1 MACLLAKMA
10 GRVEFE
16 KFYSCFRQIHL
27 ANVAEMTQ
35 YLEENASHPNFETKL
50 TFLRRCFYQ
59 NIADLNIA
67 TAKKIFELMMVE
79 EHAKNA
85 VVQEACKKG
94 HNVDYVVVQTDIS
107 KIDFPAGCV
116 GESHDAGTYKNENAY
131 RMISKMQKKAY
142 EEFKESIALAEFFVE
157 MKANQTQKEAKQA
170 EKEAKQTQKEANK
183 KKRHGK
189 KNCGKGR
196 K

>member
-1 MACLLAKMA
+1 MASLLAKMA

-35 YLEENASHPNFETKL
+35 YLEENASHLNFETKL

-67 TAKKIFELMMVE
+67 TAKKIFKLMMVE

-85 VVQEACKKG
+85 MVQEACKKG
-94 HNVDYVVVQTDIS
+94 HNVDCVVVKLDIS
-107 KIDFPAGCV
+107 KIDFPEGL
-116 GESHDAGTYKNENAY
+116 S
-131 RMISKMQKKAY
+131 
-142 EEFKESIALAEFFVE
+142 
-157 MKANQTQKEAKQA
+157 
-170 EKEAKQTQKEANK
+170 
-183 KKRHGK
+183 
-189 KNCGKGR
+189 
-196 K
+196 